1 MIKFFRKIRYDLM
14 EKNKTGKYLKYAVGE
29 IILVVIG
36 ILIALQ
42 INNWNEQR
50 KLIQLELNA
59 MSEVR
64 DDLVYSMDDIIQN
77 LGLMTNW
84 LESAWKIKRLI
95 KTSEVFP
102 DSLGADLLK
111 MTRDEYLFAS
121 SKTYSALQSA
131 GFKVI
136 KNDEIRGR
144 LDNLYEM
151 TYPRIQPITSIEPN
165 IKEYFSDYIQRNF
178 RAISLDT
185 LYNSGLKVEDI
196 PTGDLV
202 SVGWGDNF
210 SRYVPTDY
218 DHFRNDAEF
227 SILLDNSIRWRMM
240 KIFRYR
246 VAKRRTQATIDLIEE
261 NIKGKI
267 KLSPI
272 RRLDYLIGKENGV
285 ALMIDIIKNS
295 DTDNQGYNI
304 SESNINIIG
313 YELINQDRNM
323 DALRILKLNT
333 EKYPD
338 DFNTH
343 DSYGEILLLTGDKEN
358 AIKAYEKSL
367 ALNPDNENA
376 KKVLL
381 EIK

>member
-1 MIKFFRKIRYDLM
+1 
-14 EKNKTGKYLKYAVGE
+14 
-29 IILVVIG
+29 
-36 ILIALQ
+36 
-42 INNWNEQR
+42 
-50 KLIQLELNA
+50 

-102 DSLGADLLK
+102 DSLGANLLK

-121 SKTYSALQSA
+121 SKTYLALQSA

-165 IKEYFSDYIQRNF
+165 IKEYFSNYIQRNF

-202 SVGWGDNF
+202 AVGWGDNF

-227 SILLDNSIRWRMM
+227 SILLDNSIR
-240 KIFRYR
+240 
-246 VAKRRTQATIDLIEE
+246 
-261 NIKGKI
+261 
-267 KLSPI
+267 
-272 RRLDYLIGKENGV
+272 
-285 ALMIDIIKNS
+285 
-295 DTDNQGYNI
+295 
-304 SESNINIIG
+304 
-313 YELINQDRNM
+313 
-323 DALRILKLNT
+323 
-333 EKYPD
+333 
-338 DFNTH
+338 
-343 DSYGEILLLTGDKEN
+343 
-358 AIKAYEKSL
+358 
-367 ALNPDNENA
+367 
-376 KKVLL
+376 
-381 EIK
+381 

>member
-14 EKNKTGKYLKYAVGE
+14 EKNKTGKYLKYAIGE

-64 DDLVYSMDDIIQN
+64 DDLVNSMDDIIQN

-151 TYPRIQPITSIEPN
+151 IYPRIQPITSIEPN

-185 LYNSGLKVEDI
+185 LYSSGLKVEDI

-246 VAKRRTQATIDLIEE
+246 LAKRRTQATIDLIEE

-272 RRLDYLIGKENGV
+272 RRLDHLIGKENGV

-304 SESNINIIG
+304 SESNINSIG

-323 DALRILKLNT
+323 DALKILKLNT

-343 DSYGEILLLTGDKEN
+343 NSYGEILLLTGDKEN